1 MEIKIVKNEN
11 PKQKPDE
18 NSLGFGKYFTDH
30 MFIMDHDYENGWHNA
45 RIVPYGNLSLSPAST
60 VLHYGEE
67 IFEGMK
73 AYLTEDGKI
82 QLFRPYE
89 NAKRMNK
96 SADRL
101 CLPEIPEEDF
111 VEAIKKLVEIDK
123 EWIPKAKGTS
133 LYIRPFL
140 FGNDETLGV
149 HTVHHSTFVI
159 ILSPVGSY
167 YKEGLNPVKI
177 LIETEDVRAVR
188 GGTGFAKC
196 GGNYAASS
204 RAGKKAEEKGYS
216 QVLWLDGVERKYIE
230 EVGAMNVMFKIN
242 GEVITPAL
250 LGSILPGITRKS
262 CLEILKKE
270 GIKATERK
278 LSLEELTNAVENGT
292 LEEAWGCGTA
302 AVISPIGLI
311 EVNGK
316 KYEINNGKIGP
327 VSQMLYDKITGI
339 QTGRIKDEFG
349 WTVEVK

>member
-262 CLEILKKE
+262 CLEILHKE

>member
-1 MEIKIVKNEN
+1 MEIKIIRNEN
-11 PKQKPDE
+11 PKAKPDS
-18 NSLGFGKYFTDH
+18 NSLGFGKFFTDH

-73 AYLTEDGKI
+73 AYYTEDGKI

-89 NAKRMNK
+89 NAKRMNN

-101 CLPEIPEEDF
+101 CLPEIPEEMF

-123 EWIPKAKGTS
+123 DWIPKAKGTS

-149 HTVHHSTFVI
+149 HTVHHSMFVI

-242 GEVITPAL
+242 GEVVTPAL

-270 GIKATERK
+270 GIKATERL

-339 QTGRIKDEFG
+339 QTGKVKDEFN
-349 WTVEVK
+349 WIVEVK

>member
-262 CLEILKKE
+262 CLEILHKE

-339 QTGRIKDEFG
+339 QTGKIKDEFG

>member
-339 QTGRIKDEFG
+339 QTGKIKDEFG